1 MPGEMSF
8 LKTSHLVF
16 RGDGSSRQKR
26 IRGEV
31 RDGRRSLAVDVT
43 TQLCTYV
50 GIYALLE
57 STGECDRASRVPG
70 KPRPGFS
77 WTISRDCTVTS
88 YLFILGKCQ

>member
-31 RDGRRSLAVDVT
+31 RDGRRSLAVGVT
-43 TQLCTYV
+43 TQICTYV

-77 WTISRDCTVTS
+77 WTIISRD
-88 YLFILGKCQ
+88 

>member
-31 RDGRRSLAVDVT
+31 RDGRRSLAVGVT

-50 GIYALLE
+50 GIYM
-57 STGECDRASRVPG
+57 
-70 KPRPGFS
+70 
-77 WTISRDCTVTS
+77 
-88 YLFILGKCQ
+88 LF